1 MIDCSDLSARSHVS
15 IALQFLKYARDAL
28 KAAEYPNT
36 LARVRAAIDS
46 CEGALRN
53 QAHRDAFPDRKRIK
67 TPKARNVG
75 ARQRQIRAD
84 EMRTDPHA
92 ADMPCPHWDDV
103 QAAIDAPRDR
113 YGNPLPD
120 ARTHVYPDA
129 TRTAP
134 HTQFVRGA
142 WRAKRGDE

>member
-15 IALQFLKYARDAL
+15 IALQFLKYARAAL
-28 KAAEYPNT
+28 KAAECPNT

-75 ARQRQIRAD
+75 ARQRQIRAG

-92 ADMPCPHWDDV
+92 STDDALALAH
-103 QAAIDAPRDR
+103 AAKPRLEQLDRER
-113 YGNPLPD
+113 YGKTAAWNDPC
-120 ARTHVYPDA
+120 ARRIYDDLV
-129 TRTAP
+129 RT
-134 HTQFVRGA
+134 
-142 WRAKRGDE
+142 

>member
-1 MIDCSDLSARSHVS
+1 MIELSHMSAHSHVW
-15 IALQFLKYARDAL
+15 IALESLKRARDCL
-28 KAAEYPNT
+28 KAAECPNT

-75 ARQRQIRAD
+75 ARQRQIRAG

-92 ADMPCPHWDDV
+92 PTDDALALAHAAD
-103 QAAIDAPRDR
+103 IER
-113 YGNPLPD
+113 YG
-120 ARTHVYPDA
+120 HVA
-129 TRTAP
+129 
-134 HTQFVRGA
+134 A
-142 WRAKRGDE
+142 WNR

>member
-1 MIDCSDLSARSHVS
+1 MIELSHMSAHSHVW
-15 IALQFLKYARDAL
+15 IALESLKRARDCL
-28 KAAEYPNT
+28 KAAECPNT

-53 QAHRDAFPDRKRIK
+53 QAHRDAYPDRKRIK

-75 ARQRQIRAD
+75 ARQRQIRAG